1 MTSKKTSKEYDIN
14 ALQILCDEIKEKLRE
29 SELFVPFFI
38 DLCSALWYYIYHT
51 VIIVIYAD
59 RFG

>member
-38 DLCSALWYYIYHT
+38 DLCSSLWYYIYHT

>member
-1 MTSKKTSKEYDIN
+1 MTSKKTGKAYDIN
-14 ALQILCDEIKEKLRE
+14 TMQILCDENKEKLRE
-29 SELFVPFFI
+29 SELFVPFFV
-38 DLCSALWYYIYHT
+38 DLCAALWYYIYHT